1 MKIETNTVEHYNG
14 RGDTRIFNINS
25 IFLSLPH
32 SFSLSVLDKLIK
44 ANREIDQSLVW
55 LRTHSC
61 IIHGMRECEKNRYF
75 V

>member
-1 MKIETNTVEHYNG
+1 MEEATRAYLTSTVS
-14 RGDTRIFNINS
+14 F
-25 IFLSLPH
+25 SLPH